1 MSHMRTI
8 LSTALAA
15 SLTAA
20 APVLAQD
27 TAPAAAPSDTATRT
41 FALTDEQVAD
51 FLDAARG
58 INALTQALQAE
69 FEAAESDAERQ
80 AIQQDAQT
88 QLTEIVTDTG
98 LTVVEYNAIANAA
111 RTNERIAN
119 RIRNAAMAEQ
129 GAG

>member
-1 MSHMRTI
+1 MRTI

-41 FALTDEQVAD
+41 FELTDEQVAD

-111 RTNERIAN
+111 RTN
-119 RIRNAAMAEQ
+119 
-129 GAG
+129 